1 MPCFILNDSAC
12 LRWIEISRGFAGLLN
27 YVSRF
32 GTTGAVLAL
41 GLVLVGRLARYA
53 MGRSRGLRRVRS
65 WYRSL
70 PARRPLGGP
79 PNGGDFLLTPRA

>member
-12 LRWIEISRGFAGLLN
+12 WRWIEISRGFAGLLN

-53 MGRSRGLRRVRS
+53 LRCGGAFVRVRS

-70 PARRPLGGP
+70 PVSRPLGLPARKTDGM
-79 PNGGDFLLTPRA
+79 RR

>member
-1 MPCFILNDSAC
+1 MPCFILNDFAC
-12 LRWIEISRGFAGLLN
+12 WRWIEISRGFTGLLN

-53 MGRSRGLRRVRS
+53 LWRSRSLGRVRS

-70 PARRPLGGP
+70 PAWRPLGLP
-79 PNGGDFLLTPRA
+79 ARRTDRMPR